1 MATVHQIQFTHQ
13 IFLHPV
19 VKMKTYPIVKSS
31 PIRLAGPVCHALLL
45 PALCLIAGSGSAA
58 TEQWLGVPETSAST
72 NWTDA
77 ANWTP
82 GVQQTYYNEVQ
93 FTGTG
98 ASANTDFSVNNV
110 LDSTTGVAQMPIWQL
125 DFTPLNGNY
134 TTLINPGVTLTTGA
148 GNGTLTVGAD
158 ILNNSSP
165 AAADAFETITL
176 TGEGGTLNVGG
187 NMYIGQG
194 STTPRDSHN
203 VTLDLS
209 GLDNFNDTGSL
220 IYVAGGNLQ
229 RANGTLYLAKAN
241 HISLGNN
248 FQISN
253 QTYSNSVPCAVYL
266 GQANTITIGSGD
278 LTVAGT
284 GTSTV
289 GAWMKFNPAFLGL
302 SPTASF
308 NSSRSNGR
316 IANFNICNANGGPFI
331 SGYGLCDFTGG
342 NVTMMVDAMQLGQAG
357 TAGADALGVLTLD
370 NGTVDVN
377 SAVIGKQ
384 SSTSGGAGAGIVNL
398 NSNSVAGANA
408 TLRVNNT
415 LALAAVTGALTPG
428 SAGTINV
435 NGGTLIA
442 NVITNGAGAGE
453 INLANGTMTLYGT
466 AGTQA
471 SPISHFIA
479 TNSVLN
485 LALMPGT
492 TNLVVTT
499 LTIGGS
505 TNVINILSAP
515 PIASYPVQIP
525 LIKYSGSLAG
535 TGFNFGLGTLPPLYA
550 GHLVNNTINSTIDV
564 LLTAGSSTLTWSGAD
579 SGDWDT
585 TTANWT
591 SGGPAI
597 YTDGDFVQ
605 FFDGANNNNVNLT
618 TGVLPAATIVSNTTT
633 PFTFTGGGYID
644 GAGSLL
650 KQGSGTLILDNS
662 GYNVYTGGTTIS
674 DGTLQIGN
682 NDANGTLPDGALT
695 DNASLVF
702 ARADGPTV
710 NNNISGTGSFT
721 QAGTGGT
728 LVLSGNNT
736 FTGDVLVTNNS
747 TLKLGSSSALGNG
760 SGPVVIANGSTLNIN
775 GVYGSRPVVVSGDGV
790 DGNGAITDSG
800 GGVYG
805 FTSMIT
811 LTGDTTFGY
820 PNRWDLNNA
829 TLSTGGKAYNLTLTG
844 NGYSGSYLEW
854 NNLAI
859 DPALNNINIASVNLG
874 LKGSTSLGDPNGT
887 LVLTPGGALTF
898 YNPNVSI
905 NKQVDFQAN
914 STINVGGGDHVMA
927 GMMTLESGYCSF
939 NINSGTSLTLSNNLT
954 GDGTIYLNGGGGSL
968 VLAGNSP
975 SYTGDVA
982 LYNGTVMLNG
992 LIGGTLTSQSAT
1004 TVEGSGIANGLAD
1017 VSGDLQPGKV
1027 GVAGTFHAQGGLTL
1041 EGGATLTADLS
1052 ATTSSGNDLVE
1063 VNGDLTLNGNTFNI
1077 NPTGGGLA
1085 NGTYTLITYTGNF
1098 NGSLGTAMT
1107 TFATAYSL
1115 VLNNVTTTTP
1125 KQIQLIVTGNSQ
1137 SSQLV
1142 WNNASGS
1149 GQWDVQSS
1157 PNWSNVTAHVSSD
1170 VFHYLDSVRFD
1181 DSILNA
1187 ALPET
1192 NVVIPSGQ
1200 IVVPMAITDDST
1212 LNYTISGAGKLSGS
1226 TSLTKL
1232 GSGTLSLNVPGDFTG
1247 PVTIGGGTLQTTGNN
1262 TLAAVSSITVSN
1274 NSTFDL
1280 AGNAYNSTN
1289 PIVIS
1294 GTGANGAGAIYNSAG
1309 GIYGEILNIVM
1320 ANDALISQDG
1330 HGRYDLA
1337 TGSKISGAH
1346 NLTINWN
1353 GDYGE
1358 WNSVNIGTNVSGI
1371 ILTNGNIGMKYMDT
1385 SFQNPATMFTAST
1398 NCQVTFWNGGF
1409 NGSLNFLGGSSVND
1423 YSNPFGTF
1431 NGSSITFG
1439 DGVVWLTYGNTNN
1452 EMINSAIILNGIA
1465 HLRLGD
1471 HNLIFTNV
1479 LSGPGGFLMEYW
1491 NHQMIL
1497 SASNTYAGP
1506 TIINQGGNTLSLAL
1520 SGNGSISH
1528 SSLIFFGGSDPTSV
1542 RMDVSGRNDQTFTL
1556 ANGQTLAGVG
1566 AVNGQ
1571 LVVSAGATIS
1581 PSGTNV
1587 TLGVTAGSNATGA
1600 ISASGNITLNG
1611 ITVIKLKGSG
1621 TNDAIQTQGNLQ
1633 FGGALTL
1640 ANINASPLSAGNSF
1654 QIFNAAG
1661 YSGVFTSTNL
1671 PSLDAGLAWDLS
1683 QLNSGL
1689 VKVIGNNVGP
1699 VIGTTTIA
1707 GGKLIFSGTGGTANG
1722 TYYVLTTTN
1731 LTAPLAE
1738 WVSVQTNAYDAS
1750 GAFSVTNPVNA
1761 STPQLFYRIQQ
1772 P

>member
-1 MATVHQIQFTHQ
+1 
-13 IFLHPV
+13 
-19 VKMKTYPIVKSS
+19 MKS
-31 PIRLAGPVCHALLL
+31 PKTRLAGHLGRALLL
-45 PALCLIAGSGSAA
+45 PVLCLAAGSATAA
-58 TEQWLGVPETSAST
+58 TEQWLGVPGTSAT
-72 NWTDA
+72 INWTDA

-82 GVQQTYYNEVQ
+82 GVQQTYYNQVQ
-93 FTGTG
+93 FTGAGT
-98 ASANTDFSVNNV
+98 SPNNDFSVNNI
-110 LDSTTGVAQMPIWQL
+110 LDATTGVAQMPIWQL

-165 AAADAFETITL
+165 AAADAIETITL
-176 TGEGGTLNVGG
+176 TGAGGALNVGG

-194 STTPRDSHN
+194 STTPGDVHN

-209 GLDNFNDTGSL
+209 GLDNFTDTGSL

-229 RANGTLYLAKAN
+229 RANGTLYLAKVN

-302 SPTASF
+302 NPTASF

-342 NVTMMVDAMQLGQAG
+342 NVTMMVDSMQLGQAG

-377 SAVIGKQ
+377 NAVIGKQ

-398 NSNSVAGANA
+398 NSDHVASTSG

-415 LALAAVTGALTPG
+415 LALAAVTGTLTPG

-442 NVITNGAGAGE
+442 NVITNGAGVGT
-453 INLANGTMTLYGT
+453 IHLTNGTMTLYGT
-466 AGTQA
+466 AGTPA
-471 SPISHFIA
+471 SPISNFAA
-479 TNSVLN
+479 TNSILN

-505 TNVINILSAP
+505 TNVINLLSAP

-525 LIKYSGSLAG
+525 LVKYSGSLAG

-550 GHLVNNTINSTIDV
+550 GHLVNNTANSTIDV
-564 LLTAGSSTLTWSGAD
+564 LLTAGSSTLTWNGAN

-585 TTANWT
+585 TSANWT

-605 FFDGANNNNVNLT
+605 FFDGAINNNVNLT
-618 TGVLPAATIVSNTTT
+618 LGVLPAATIVSNTTT
-633 PFTFTGGGYID
+633 LFTFTGGGYID

-650 KQGSGTLILDNS
+650 KSGSGTLVLDNS
-662 GYNVYTGGTTIS
+662 GNNVFTGGTTIS
-674 DGTLQIGN
+674 GGMLQVGN
-682 NDANGTLPDGALT
+682 NDANGSLPPGPLT

-702 ARADGPTV
+702 ARADSPTV
-710 NNNISGTGSFT
+710 NNSISGTGSFT
-721 QAGTGGT
+721 QAGTGST
-728 LVLSGNNT
+728 LVLNGNNT
-736 FTGDVLVTNNS
+736 FTGDVLVTNSS

-760 SGPVVIANGSTLNIN
+760 SGPVVVANGSTLDIN

-790 DGNGAITDSG
+790 DGSGAITDSG

-805 FTSMIT
+805 FSSAIT
-811 LTGDTTFGY
+811 LKGNTTFGY

-829 TLSTGGKAYNLTLTG
+829 TLSTGGNAYNLTLAG
-844 NGYSGSYLEW
+844 NGSTGSYLEW
-854 NNLAI
+854 NSLAI
-859 DPALNNINIASVNLG
+859 DPALANINIASVNLG

-887 LVLTPGGALTF
+887 LTLTPNGALTF

-905 NKQVDFQAN
+905 NKEVDFQAN

-927 GMMTLESGYCSF
+927 GAMTLESGFCSF
-939 NINSGTSLTLSNNLT
+939 NINGGTSLTLSNNLT
-954 GDGTIYLNGGGGSL
+954 GDGTIYLNGGPGSL
-968 VLAGNSP
+968 ILAGNSP
-975 SYTGDVA
+975 SYTGNVF

-992 LIGGTLTSQSAT
+992 LIGGSISSQPAT
-1004 TVEGSGIANGLAD
+1004 TVAGSGAANGLVD
-1017 VSGDLQPGKV
+1017 IYGDLQPGKA

-1041 EGGATLTADLS
+1041 EGGAVLTCDLS
-1052 ATTSSGNDLVE
+1052 SSTSGANDVVQIGGDLSLSANDLK
-1063 VNGDLTLNGNTFNI
+1063 I

-1085 NGTYTLITYTGNF
+1085 NGTYTLITYTGNL
-1098 NGSLGTAMT
+1098 NGSFGTVAT

-1115 VLNNVTTTTP
+1115 VLSNVTTTTP

-1157 PNWSNVTAHVSSD
+1157 ANWSNVTAHLSSD
-1170 VFHYLDSVRFD
+1170 QFHFLDSVVFD

-1187 ALPET
+1187 AFPET

-1200 IVVPMAITDDST
+1200 IVVPTAVTDNST
-1212 LNYTISGAGKLSGS
+1212 LNYTISGAGKLSGA

-1247 PVTIGGGTLQTTGNN
+1247 PVTVGGGTLQTTGNN
-1262 TLAAVSSITVSN
+1262 TLASVSSITVSN
-1274 NSTFDL
+1274 NSTFDF
-1280 AGNAYNSTN
+1280 AGNGFNSTN

-1294 GTGANGAGAIYNSAG
+1294 GTGANGVGAIYNSAG
-1309 GIYGEILNIVM
+1309 GIYGEILNLVM

-1330 HGRYDLA
+1330 HGRYDLSV
-1337 TGSKISGAH
+1337 GSKISGAH

-1358 WNSVNIGTNVSGI
+1358 WNSVNIGANVSGI
-1371 ILTNGNIGMKYMDT
+1371 ILTNGNIGMKFMDT
-1385 SFQNPATMFTAST
+1385 NFLNPTTVFTASP

-1409 NGSLNFLGGSSVND
+1409 NGSLNLLSGSSVNH
-1423 YSNPFGTF
+1423 YSNPFGAF
-1431 NGSSITFG
+1431 NGSSITFE

-1452 EMINSAIILNGIA
+1452 EVFNSAIILNGVA
-1465 HLRLGD
+1465 HFRIGD

-1479 LSGPGGFLMEYW
+1479 LSGAGGFLMEYW

-1497 SASNTYAGP
+1497 SASNTYTGP
-1506 TIINQGGNTLSLAL
+1506 TIINQGGNSLSVAL
-1520 SGNGSISH
+1520 SGNGSIAH
-1528 SSLIFFGGSDPTSV
+1528 SSLIFFGGSDPTAM

-1556 ANGQTLAGVG
+1556 ASGQTLAGVG

-1600 ISASGNITLNG
+1600 LSASGNITLSG
-1611 ITVIKLKGSG
+1611 TTIVKLKGSG
-1621 TNDAIQTQGNLQ
+1621 TNDAIQTQGNIQ

-1640 ANINASPLSAGNSF
+1640 ANINASPLSAGDSF

-1661 YSGVFTSTNL
+1661 YSGTFTSTNL

-1689 VKVIGNNVGP
+1689 VKVVGSNAGP
-1699 VIGTTTIA
+1699 VIGATMIA
-1707 GGKLIFSGTGGTANG
+1707 DGKLIFNGTGGTANG

-1731 LTAPLAE
+1731 LTAPLAQ
-1738 WVSVQTNAYDAS
+1738 WVPVQTNIYDAS
-1750 GAFSVTNPVNA
+1750 GAFSVTNTVNA
-1761 STPQLFYRIQQ
+1761 ATPQLFYRIQQ